1 MMTAGVLLAVIAVMV
16 WTRRAAKRS
25 GATGVRPYEL
35 IYLFFSS
42 AFLGD
47 CFETVFVWL
56 TTGVLMSRSSLL
68 YAPLSLVWGLGAV
81 LATLTLY
88 PLASRSAALLF
99 TCGAVLGG
107 GFEYLT
113 SLALELTLHRVFW
126 DYSRIPFN
134 LAGRTNLLYSLFW
147 GAAAVFWVRVAAP
160 RLLALLHR
168 VPPRT
173 IQAVTM
179 AAIVLLTADM
189 TVSSAALLRMRERST
204 GAPPDSRVERL
215 LDTWYSDEML
225 HHHYQNMA
233 PPPAA

>member
-147 GAAAVFWVRVAAP
+147 GP
-160 RLLALLHR
+160 
-168 VPPRT
+168 
-173 IQAVTM
+173 
-179 AAIVLLTADM
+179 
-189 TVSSAALLRMRERST
+189 LRCS
-204 GAPPDSRVERL
+204 GSG
-215 LDTWYSDEML
+215 W
-225 HHHYQNMA
+225 
-233 PPPAA
+233 PPPGCWHCCTGCRPGPYRR

>member
-1 MMTAGVLLAVIAVMV
+1 M
-16 WTRRAAKRS
+16 
-25 GATGVRPYEL
+25 
-35 IYLFFSS
+35 
-42 AFLGD
+42 
-47 CFETVFVWL
+47 
-56 TTGVLMSRSSLL
+56 
-68 YAPLSLVWGLGAV
+68 
-81 LATLTLY
+81 
-88 PLASRSAALLF
+88 
-99 TCGAVLGG
+99 LGG

-173 IQAVTM
+173 VQAVTM

-233 PPPAA
+233 LPPAA